1 MVSRLVL
8 GCCSTAA
15 LVVEGLAERPGDLRV
30 LCRDEDRVDTLRG
43 DGVPATVGDPT
54 QVSAIEAALADA
66 DGVDLAFVGA
76 KDPERT
82 RAIVAAARERLPSAV
97 VVASLGIDASA
108 AVRTA
113 VESGADRVV
122 DHGDVLARRVVGAAT
137 SEAAVRCRKLRSV
150 LRDIDGR
157 LAVVM
162 HETPDPDAI
171 ASAVALARVA
181 EQFGVP
187 ATPCY
192 YGEVSHQENRA
203 LVNLL
208 ELDLRRLDADSDLS
222 EFGGFAL
229 VDHSRP
235 GINDGL
241 PAGLYPDV
249 VVDHHPPRGPVEAG
263 FADLR
268 SDVGATSTMLTGY
281 LTELG
286 VALSETVATLLLY
299 GIRVDTADFTREVC
313 REDLLAAATLLPHV
327 DLAALEKVESPSVGT
342 ETIDVLSRAIRD
354 RDVRDRVL
362 VSYVGVVSEQD
373 ALAQAADRLQS
384 MESVDTV
391 LVYGRSAGTAYV
403 SARSRSDEIDLG
415 ETLRTAFGQIGTAGG
430 HAGMAGAQIPLGII
444 EDVDDGETLDD
455 AVERLVA
462 DRFFEAVADRP
473 IDLAVP
479 LEAGVSDASPEE
491 DGEGSA
497 DLRRFDSEE

>member
-8 GCCSTAA
+8 GCGSTGA
-15 LVVEGLAERPGDLRV
+15 LVVEGLAERPGDLQV
-30 LCRDEDRVDTLRG
+30 LCRDEDRVETLRG
-43 DGVPATVGDPT
+43 DGVPATVGDPART
-54 QVSAIEAALADA
+54 AAIEGVVADSG
-66 DGVDLAFVGA
+66 DVDVVFVGA
-76 KDPERT
+76 DDPERT
-82 RAIVAAARERLPSAV
+82 EAILTAARERLPSAV
-97 VVASLGIDASA
+97 VVAYLGAGATD
-108 AVRTA
+108 AVRAA

-122 DHGDVLARRVVGAAT
+122 DHGDVLADRVVDAAT

-150 LRDIDGR
+150 LRNVDGR

-192 YGEVSHQENRA
+192 YGDVSHQENRA

-208 ELDLRRLDADSDLS
+208 DLDLRQLDADSDLS

-235 GINDGL
+235 GVNDGL
-241 PAGLYPDV
+241 PMDLYPDI

-286 VALSETVATLLLY
+286 VPLSETVATLLLY
-299 GIRVDTADFTREVC
+299 GIRVDTDDFSREVC

-327 DLAALEKVESPSVGT
+327 DLAVLEKVESPSVGT
-342 ETIDVLSRAIRD
+342 ETVDVLSRAIRD

-362 VSYVGVVSEQD
+362 VSYVGVVSDQD

-384 MESVDTV
+384 MEGVDTV
-391 LVYGRSAGTAYV
+391 LVYGRADGTAYV
-403 SARSRSDEIDLG
+403 SARSRSDGIDLG

-444 EDVDDGETLDD
+444 EDVDDGETVDD
-455 AVERLVA
+455 AVERLVT

-473 IDLAVP
+473 IDLTVP
-479 LEAGVSDASPEE
+479 LETRLGEASTGGDDAESDRPRRIDDE
-491 DGEGSA
+491 D
-497 DLRRFDSEE
+497 